1 MKINKITY
9 LAILTCVVATFS
21 SCNSIFRDAPN
32 DKLSEN
38 LIWGDEKLL
47 DEYTGSWYH
56 NMDNGFTILVSTM
69 IKNNGEEFEPWFG
82 DQLTVG
88 RRDWYQAGYGE
99 ILKGSATMINGRS
112 RLIWQS
118 AYEQIR
124 SINKLLAHEAEL
136 PASIHDRI
144 VGEAHFFR
152 AWYFYTLLRRY
163 GGVMLVDRVFDPLVE
178 TVKYPRASYEQMV
191 EFITNEAFEASKLL
205 PVEHETRNVGRITKG
220 AAYMLMGK
228 TYFWAA
234 GVHYQNAE
242 KPYLGFPDDRS
253 AQMRRLAA
261 EAYDKV
267 LELHEYDLMPVNG
280 NTVREKAL
288 SYRNIF
294 LTKNSQESI
303 LEYQH
308 NDDGD
313 FSTGLGHKL
322 DRDAAPPSL
331 TGTNCAYN
339 PTQNHVDEYRMANGK
354 YIDEEGSG
362 YDEDHPYDNR
372 DTRFYAN
379 ILYDGAEWAGKTLDI
394 HVTVVDGKN
403 VAGADLTPY
412 GTSTTASVTRTG
424 YYMAKFLRENQQI
437 NTDETYASSQNYIIW
452 RFAELL
458 LDYAEIDWYEN
469 RDGDALQKINSIRNR
484 VGMPSLHT
492 ENREDLFKDI
502 LNERRVELAFE
513 KTTYWD
519 LLRLGIAE
527 EKMRGDNNPLY
538 RVNIIQSEDGTK
550 RYSYSIV
557 NGRNTNIRYFAP
569 QQYFWPISWSD
580 VRYHGVEQNP
590 GWSEV

>member
-1 MKINKITY
+1 MKINKIIY
-9 LAILTCVVATFS
+9 SAIIACFVVSLS
-21 SCNSIFRDAPN
+21 SCNGIFRDAPN

-38 LIWGDEKLL
+38 MIWSDEKLL
-47 DEYTGSWYH
+47 DEYTGSWYR

-69 IKNNGEEFEPWFG
+69 IKNNGEEFDPWFG

-124 SINKLLAHEAEL
+124 SLNKLFAHESEL

-144 VGEAHFFR
+144 IGEAHFFR
-152 AWYFYTLLRRY
+152 AWYFYTLLQRY

-178 TVKYPRASYEQMV
+178 TVKYPRASYEEMV
-191 EFITNEAFEASKLL
+191 EFITKEAFEASKLL
-205 PVEHETRNVGRITKG
+205 PVEHEARNVGRVTKG

-253 AQMRRLAA
+253 AKMRRLAA

-280 NTVREKAL
+280 NTIREKAL
-288 SYRNIF
+288 NYRNIF

-322 DRDAAPPSL
+322 DRDAAPPSM

-354 YIDEEGSG
+354 RIDEEGSG

-379 ILYDGAEWAGKTLDI
+379 VLYDGAEWAGKILDI

-469 RDGDALQKINSIRNR
+469 RAGDALQKINRIRNR
-484 VGMPSLHT
+484 VGMPSLGAVT
-492 ENREDLFKDI
+492 LEDI

-527 EKMRGDNNPLY
+527 DAMCGDTNPLY
-538 RVNIIQSEDGTK
+538 RVNIIQGEDGIK
-550 RYSYSIV
+550 RYTYPVV
-557 NGRNTNIRYFAP
+557 NGRNTNIRYFDKR
-569 QQYFWPISWSD
+569 QYFWPISWSD

-590 GWSEV
+590 DWSEV

>member
-1 MKINKITY
+1 MKINKIIY
-9 LAILTCVVATFS
+9 SAIIACFVVSLS
-21 SCNSIFRDAPN
+21 SCNGIFRDAPN

-38 LIWGDEKLL
+38 MIWSDEKLL

-69 IKNNGEEFEPWFG
+69 IKNNGEEFDPWFG

-112 RLIWQS
+112 RLVWQS

-124 SINKLLAHEAEL
+124 SLNKLFAHESEL

-144 VGEAHFFR
+144 IGEAHFFR
-152 AWYFYTLLRRY
+152 AWYFYTLLQRY

-178 TVKYPRASYEQMV
+178 TVKYPRASYEEMV
-191 EFITNEAFEASKLL
+191 DFITKEAFEASKLL
-205 PVEHETRNVGRITKG
+205 PVEHEARNVGRVTKG

-253 AQMRRLAA
+253 AKMRRLAA

-280 NTVREKAL
+280 NTIREKAL
-288 SYRNIF
+288 NYRNIF

-322 DRDAAPPSL
+322 DRDAAPPSM

-354 YIDEEGSG
+354 RIDEEGSG
-362 YDEDHPYDNR
+362 YDENHPYDNR

-379 ILYDGAEWAGKTLDI
+379 VLYDGSEWAGKILDI

-469 RDGDALQKINSIRNR
+469 RAGDALQKINRIRNR
-484 VGMPSLHT
+484 VGMPSLGSVT
-492 ENREDLFKDI
+492 LDDI

-527 EKMRGDNNPLY
+527 DAMCGDTNPLY
-538 RVNIIQSEDGTK
+538 RVNITQGEDGTK
-550 RYSYSIV
+550 RYTYSVV
-557 NGRNTNIRYFAP
+557 NGRNTNIRYFDKR
-569 QQYFWPISWSD
+569 QYFWPISWSD

-590 GWSEV
+590 DWSEV

>member
-1 MKINKITY
+1 MKINKIIY
-9 LAILTCVVATFS
+9 SAIIACFVVSLS
-21 SCNSIFRDAPN
+21 SCNGIFRDAPN

-38 LIWGDEKLL
+38 MIWSDEKLL

-69 IKNNGEEFEPWFG
+69 IKNNGEEFDPWFG

-124 SINKLLAHEAEL
+124 SLNKLFAHESEL

-144 VGEAHFFR
+144 IGEAHFFR
-152 AWYFYTLLRRY
+152 AWYFYTLLQRY

-178 TVKYPRASYEQMV
+178 TVKYPRASYEEMV
-191 EFITNEAFEASKLL
+191 EFITKEAFEASKLL
-205 PVEHETRNVGRITKG
+205 PVEHEARNVGRVTKG

-253 AQMRRLAA
+253 AKMRRLAA

-280 NTVREKAL
+280 NTIREKAL
-288 SYRNIF
+288 NYRNIF

-322 DRDAAPPSL
+322 DRDAAPPSM

-354 YIDEEGSG
+354 RIDEEGSG
-362 YDEDHPYDNR
+362 YDENHPYDNR

-379 ILYDGAEWAGKTLDI
+379 VLYDGSEWAGKILDI

-469 RDGDALQKINSIRNR
+469 RAGDALQKINRIRNR
-484 VGMPSLHT
+484 VGMPSLGSVSL
-492 ENREDLFKDI
+492 EDI

-527 EKMRGDNNPLY
+527 DAMCGDTNPLY
-538 RVNIIQSEDGTK
+538 RVNIIQGEDGIK
-550 RYSYSIV
+550 RYTYPVV
-557 NGRNTNIRYFAP
+557 NGRNTNIRYFDKR
-569 QQYFWPISWSD
+569 QYFWPISWSD

-590 GWSEV
+590 DWSEV